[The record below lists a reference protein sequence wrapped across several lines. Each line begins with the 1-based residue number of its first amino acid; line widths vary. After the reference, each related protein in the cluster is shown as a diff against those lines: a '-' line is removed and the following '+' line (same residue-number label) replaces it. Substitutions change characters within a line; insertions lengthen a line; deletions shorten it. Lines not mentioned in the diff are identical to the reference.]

1 MTEILQTR
9 HPHIE
14 YILLLNL
21 TCFLC
26 QYCVGLPCTTY
37 NNIVESKSN
46 ISHIYIIAL

>member
-21 TCFLC
+21 TSFLR

-37 NNIVESKSN
+37 NIVESKSN
-46 ISHIYIIAL
+46 ISHSYIIAL